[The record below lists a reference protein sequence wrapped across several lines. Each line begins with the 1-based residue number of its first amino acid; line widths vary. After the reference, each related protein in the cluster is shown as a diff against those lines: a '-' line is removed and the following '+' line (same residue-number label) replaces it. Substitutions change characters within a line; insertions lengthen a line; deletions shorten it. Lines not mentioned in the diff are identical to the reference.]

1 MFLFLWNTE
10 NIYILRI
17 FCPLCNYTATR
28 TFKTFNGKIDSSSQF
43 KSKFYDEK
51 YKKLQ
56 YV

>member
-51 YKKLQ
+51 YTKLQ